1 MKNKKSN
8 TLWIEKYRPDSLDGY
23 IGNEAFKNRLAQFIE
38 QKDIPHLLFIGKP
51 GTGKTTA
58 AKILLNHIPCD
69 RLVLNASDDNNIETV
84 RTKIRSFAVIQGF
97 ESLKIILLDE
107 FDGFTK
113 QGQEALRNI
122 MEQFS
127 GNTRFILTANYVE
140 RVIDPIISRS
150 QEHVI
155 VPPSKKEVKIHLAKI
170 LTSENIK
177 FNPTDVTMLV
187 DSYFPDIRKII
198 GEAYSRSITSELLI
212 DEQQMAEN
220 DIKLKVITILKGPHS
235 TGRFNTI
242 RQLVADSQVRD
253 FTEMY
258 RMLFDHVTDY
268 ATGRIPEAILAIA
281 EGQYKDAMVV
291 DKEINMMA
299 TFINLLNIL
308 K

>member
-1 MKNKKSN
+1 MKIKKSN
-8 TLWIEKYRPDSLDGY
+8 TLWIEKYRPDNLEGY
-23 IGNEAFKNRLAQFIE
+23 IGNDDFKKKLLQFIE
-38 QKDIPHLLFIGKP
+38 QKDIPHLLFVGRA

-69 RLVLNASDDNNIETV
+69 RLVLNASDENNIETV
-84 RTKIRSFAVIQGF
+84 RTKIRSFAVVQGF
-97 ESLKIILLDE
+97 EPLKIILLDE

-140 RVIDPIISRS
+140 RVIEPILSRS

-155 VPPSKKEVKIHLAKI
+155 VPPSKKEVKVHLAKI
-170 LTSENIK
+170 LTQENVSFK
-177 FNPTDVTMLV
+177 PADVTMLV
-187 DSYFPDIRKII
+187 DAYFPDIRKII
-198 GEAYSRSITSELLI
+198 GEAYSRSISGALTV
-212 DEQQMAEN
+212 DQQQLTEN
-220 DIKLKVITILKGPHS
+220 DLKLQIIAVLKGAQVKQ
-235 TGRFNTI
+235 FETI
-242 RQLVADSQVRD
+242 RQIIADSHVRD

-258 RMLFDHVTDY
+258 RMLFDHVDDF
-268 ATGRIPEAILAIA
+268 APKHIPECILAIA
-281 EGQYKDAMVV
+281 EGQYKDALVV

-299 TFINLLNIL
+299 TFINILNIL